1 MIDLAL
7 ITSNDFR
14 ARFRRDFL
22 YLPIYMLDGDYCTGD
37 IVYYAETLKFYKA
50 KVDNPV
56 PLPSDDWELLKK
68 EHVDDYIS
76 EADLEVARIKAIG
89 DYHSSAFSRDS
100 VDFQKEAYLLLW
112 AFYLVSN
119 VQASEAGLDSKG
131 DKVASKSLDG
141 VSVSYSDTDDGLYG
155 YLSQNHYG
163 RSYIQLLDPRVSISH
178 IQISNVY

>member
-7 ITSNDFR
+7 ITSDDFR

-22 YLPIYMLDGDYCTGD
+22 YLPIYTLDGDYCTGD
-37 IVYYAETLKFYKA
+37 VVYYAETLKFYKA

-56 PLPSDDWELLKK
+56 ALPSNDWELVK

-131 DKVASKSLDG
+131 GMIASKSLDG
-141 VSVSYSDTDDGLYG
+141 VSVSYSDTDDVSYG

-163 RSYIQLLDPRVSISH
+163 RSYIQLLDPRISISH
-178 IQISNVY
+178 IQVASVY